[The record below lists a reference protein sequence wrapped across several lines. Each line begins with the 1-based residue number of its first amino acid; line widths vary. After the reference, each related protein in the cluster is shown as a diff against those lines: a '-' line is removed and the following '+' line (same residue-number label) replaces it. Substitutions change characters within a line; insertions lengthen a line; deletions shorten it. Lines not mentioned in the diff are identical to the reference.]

1 MRLSIILWAGFF
13 ISGMAVHGDGLLKKD
28 LLYYENCESLKSVY
42 PDVKVQQSIVVEE
55 KGKFDKCF
63 RIERRT
69 LNTLD
74 NGDFAKKE
82 SDAWI
87 FKNNAE
93 WKENGGCGN
102 SSCLQLDN
110 GEVSI
115 PLTDLKPD
123 SANAFSF
130 YVKKTDV
137 SADAA
142 ALTVTWDCRGK
153 DTELLKDFNVPTEM
167 EGVKLCIMPENDAGT
182 INISVKGQVII
193 DNAQLDRGVNFF
205 NSFATP
211 GKTRPCDWIEI
222 PANGKY
228 FNPEQGSISCWVNVP
243 WLDKNAVSESICAIF
258 AAKNAPERIK
268 KWGDDTV
275 MALSC
280 IPKQKVN
287 DKTKGMFHAISIDAE
302 NRVSGLS
309 ESLDKFQTDSSNPWH
324 HIVYNWQVKD
334 GKINVSLYVD
344 GKIMLTKEQLF
355 GPVKKPVL
363 IYVGYASGAYLNGLL
378 DDFAIFGKPLNES
391 EINKIYNSNKPLST
405 LLK

>member
-1 MRLSIILWAGFF
+1 MRLCKLLLPLGIL
-13 ISGMAVHGDGLLKKD
+13 ISGMAAYGEGLLKKD
-28 LLYYENCESLKSVY
+28 LLYYENCESLKSAY
-42 PDVKVQQSIVVEE
+42 PDVKIQQSIAVEE
-55 KGKFDKCF
+55 KGRFDKCF

-87 FKNNAE
+87 YKDNVE
-93 WKENGGCGN
+93 WRENGGCAN
-102 SSCLQLDN
+102 SSCLQIND
-110 GEVSI
+110 GGVSI

-130 YVKKTDV
+130 YVKK
-137 SADAA
+137 ADASPDGK
-142 ALTVTWDCRGK
+142 LTVTWNCGGK
-153 DTELLKDFNVPTEM
+153 DTELLKSFNAPTEM
-167 EGVKLCIMPENDAGT
+167 ERVKLCIIPESDAGT
-182 INISVKGQVII
+182 INISAKGQVII
-193 DNAQLDRGVNFF
+193 DNAQLDRGVSFF

-211 GKTRPCDWIEI
+211 GKVRSCDWIEI

-243 WLDKNAVSESICAIF
+243 WLDNNTVTESICAIF
-258 AAKNAPERIK
+258 AAKNAPNRIK

-280 IPKQKVN
+280 IPKQKVT
-287 DKTKGMFHAISIDAE
+287 DKTAGMFHAISIDAE
-302 NRVSGLS
+302 NRVSALS
-309 ESLDKFQTDSSNPWH
+309 ESLDKIPLDASSPWH

-344 GKIMLTKEQLF
+344 GKIMLTKEQPF

-363 IYVGYASGAYLNGLL
+363 IYIGYVSGAYLNGLL
-378 DDFAIFGKPLNES
+378 DDFAILGKPLSER
-391 EINKIYNSNKPLST
+391 EINEIYKSNKPLSA

>member
-1 MRLSIILWAGFF
+1 MRFYELLTAGFF
-13 ISGMAVHGDGLLKKD
+13 ISGMAVYGEGLLKKD

-42 PDVKVQQSIVVEE
+42 PDVKTQQSIVVEE

-63 RIERRT
+63 RMERRT

-74 NGDFAKKE
+74 NGDFAKEE

-102 SSCLQLDN
+102 SSCLQLEN
-110 GEVSI
+110 GEVFI

-130 YVKKTDV
+130 YVKKTDA
-137 SADAA
+137 SADA

-153 DTELLKDFNVPTEM
+153 NTELLKDFNVPTEM
-167 EGVKLCIMPENDAGT
+167 ERVKLCIMPETDAGT

-211 GKTRPCDWIEI
+211 GKMRYCDRIEI

-228 FNPEQGSISCWVNVP
+228 FNPEQGSISCWINVP
-243 WLDKNAVSESICAIF
+243 WLDKNTTQEGISAIF
-258 AAKNAPERIK
+258 TAKNAPNRIK
-268 KWGDDTV
+268 KWGDGCV
-275 MALSC
+275 MAISC
-280 IPKQKVN
+280 IPKQKVT
-287 DKTKGMFHAISIDAE
+287 DKTAGMFHAISIDAE
-302 NRVSGLS
+302 NRVSALS
-309 ESLDKFQTDSSNPWH
+309 ESLDKIPLDASSPWH

-334 GKINVSLYVD
+334 GKINASLYVD
-344 GKIMLTKEQLF
+344 GKIMLIKEQPF
-355 GPVKKPVL
+355 GPAKKPVL
-363 IYVGYASGAYLNGLL
+363 IYIGYVSGAYLNGLL
-378 DDFAIFGKPLNES
+378 DDFAIFGKPLSET
-391 EINKIYNSNKPLST
+391 EINEIYKSNKPLSA